1 MTILLWR
8 RAGLAVERRC
18 RGGTW
23 WRYLPVLPA
32 RWARSAHAGTSAHQR
47 SGSYFGGWRLL
58 GACPRPAMAPDVD
71 AGGSGRRRPSQSD
84 EINCV
89 SRQTTSTVGEPPNH
103 ALISPSPTKF
113 AGRCEPSGSMTQT
126 GCPSWNWP
134 SPMLVIGAQVDAYRR
149 RTLLC
154 EHTDAK
160 SAPCGQLN
168 TKSDAK
174 AGPPAG
180 PVWCRKEDAR

>member
-1 MTILLWR
+1 VEIPPSPPRAVGQICTRRHVSTSTIWVLLWR
-8 RAGLAVERRC
+8 VE
-18 RGGTW
+18 T
-23 WRYLPVLPA
+23 
-32 RWARSAHAGTSAHQR
+32 ARSLSP
-47 SGSYFGGWRLL
+47 SGDG
-58 GACPRPAMAPDVD
+58 PRR
-71 AGGSGRRRPSQSD
+71 GRRRL
-84 EINCV
+84 
-89 SRQTTSTVGEPPNH
+89 RATSSVTERRDQLRVETDNEHRGEPPNH